1 MLIIGICGASGSGK
15 TTLAKELARKIQGKT
30 ILINQD
36 AYYRDHAYL
45 PFEERAKVN
54 YDDPVVFEHDE
65 LLYDVKLLMEG
76 KPITRKVYDYAHH
89 CRADMSGEMIEPAE
103 TLIIEGIHA
112 FHDERLRDLMD
123 LKIYIRVDPDICLI
137 RRVKRDITERGREI
151 QGIYDQ
157 YLKTVKPMYDKYI
170 RGYIDYADLI
180 VAGGGKNARISDM
193 LAVYINAGHL
203 ESKEEN
209 ESK

>member
-76 KPITRKVYDYAHH
+76 KPITRKVYDYVHH

-112 FHDERLRDLMD
+112 FNDERLRDLMD